1 MRDGKIETEYLN
13 NNLSAHVSSK
23 FSFFEDKDKEDDN
36 DLNLDIV
43 KKEKKP
49 HTPEEQ
55 LKIVLPQQE
64 DSYYYPKKTP
74 LHSFMKRYY
83 WECHPIMPNH
93 S

>member
-1 MRDGKIETEYLN
+1 MDYYFHECTNWRWYYPYHFSPLLKE
-13 NNLSAHVSSK
+13 LSKYTVSL
-23 FSFFEDKDKEDDN
+23 EN
-36 DLNLDIV
+36 IQDIV